1 MSAERRIVITADDFG
16 MNPASSRIVCDLVA
30 SGHVSAVTALANSD
44 DLPAQLNM
52 LRDSG
57 LSSVSLHHEATG
69 GEIADELREQHS
81 RLTGCGMDVIRLD
94 SHCGAL
100 YTPEALPAA
109 LEFCTHFSLAF
120 RMPRTFPTQFFAE
133 GDSSMRSLHAQAVE
147 AADAMGVALPDVM
160 LTNTTPYQDVAS
172 YEQLRDSYIAML
184 DAVPVGISEVFVH
197 PGVDDAKRQWEA
209 RLLVDPMWANALKER
224 DIRVVDRW

>member
-30 SGHVSAVTALANSD
+30 SGRVSAVTALANSD

-52 LRDSG
+52 LRDAG
-57 LSSVSLHHEATG
+57 LSSVGLHHEATG

-100 YTPEALPAA
+100 YTPAA
-109 LEFCTHFSLAF
+109 LEFCTRFSLAF
-120 RMPRTFPTQFFAE
+120 RMPRTFPVQFFDE
-133 GDSSMRSLHAQAVE
+133 GDSSMPSLHAQAVA
-147 AADAMGVALPDVM
+147 AADRLGVALPQMM

-184 DAVPVGISEVFVH
+184 DAVPVGVSEVFVH
-197 PGVDDAKRQWEA
+197 PGVDDQKRQWEA
-209 RLLVDPMWANALKER
+209 RLVVDSQWLEALKER

>member
-30 SGHVSAVTALANSD
+30 SGRVSAVTALANSD

-57 LSSVSLHHEATG
+57 LSSVGLHHEATG

-81 RLTGCGMDVIRLD
+81 RLTDCGMDVIRLD

-133 GDSSMRSLHAQAVE
+133 GDSPMRAPHAQAVA
-147 AADAMGVALPDVM
+147 AADRLGVALPQMM

-184 DAVPVGISEVFVH
+184 DAVPVGVSEVFVH

-209 RLLVDPMWANALKER
+209 RVVADPQWLEALEER